1 MRDQAE
7 RRNAVLHGPIRGWR
21 CPDVWRRS
29 FCALL
34 AWGCLLTLL
43 SPVVAQVTGD
53 LNTNSGNTNSTVGS
67 NNPTNTNTE
76 TKNYNGAGSAPF
88 SQPVPTAA
96 APTVMGGGGNDSC
109 LIPIQQA
116 FQISIF
122 GKAEGKMIQD
132 PECNRRK
139 DSRLLGTPQ
148 DTGGLGLQVSG
159 ISLMCSN
166 ADVFKAMA
174 LASTPCPVY
183 SIVLGKLMIGREA
196 YIAMRDNPSIYVVGY
211 AEDQAFWD
219 TFLLMGE
226 ELPDVEV
233 NQNTGPSLS
242 ERFRRNTGSGG
253 SDNEQPK
260 PISPN
265 NSGAD

>member
-7 RRNAVLHGPIRGWR
+7 RADALLHGPVRRWGR
-21 CPDVWRRS
+21 LDVWWRS
-29 FCALL
+29 ICALL
-34 AWGCLLTLL
+34 AWGSLLALL
-43 SPVVAQVTGD
+43 GPAAAQVTGD

-67 NNPTNTNTE
+67 NNPTSNE
-76 TKNYNGAGSAPF
+76 TTNYNGAGSSPF

-122 GKAEGKMIQD
+122 GKADGKMIQD

-159 ISLMCSN
+159 ISLMCGN
-166 ADVFKAMA
+166 PAIFKAMA

-183 SIVLGKLMIGREA
+183 SIAAGKLMMGRDA
-196 YIAMRDNPSIYVVGY
+196 YITMRSQPFIYVVGY
-211 AEDQAFWD
+211 ADDQTFWD
-219 TFLLMGE
+219 EFLLMGE

-242 ERFRRNTGSGG
+242 ERFRRNTGAGG
-253 SDNEQPK
+253 SDDAESK
-260 PISPN
+260 PSGGN
-265 NSGAD
+265 DSGAD

>member
-7 RRNAVLHGPIRGWR
+7 RADALLYGPVRGWR
-21 CPDVWRRS
+21 CLDVWRRS
-29 FCALL
+29 CCALF
-34 AWGCLLTLL
+34 AWGCLLALL
-43 SPVVAQVTGD
+43 SPASAQITGD

-67 NNPTNTNTE
+67 NNPTSNE

-122 GKAEGKMIQD
+122 GKADGKMIQD
-132 PECNRRK
+132 TECNRRK

-159 ISLMCSN
+159 ISLMCGN
-166 ADVFKAMA
+166 PAIFKAMA

-183 SIVLGKLMIGREA
+183 SIAAGKLMMGRDA
-196 YIAMRDNPSIYVVGY
+196 YITMRSQPFIYVVGY
-211 AEDQAFWD
+211 ADDQTFWD
-219 TFLLMGE
+219 TFLMMGE

-233 NQNTGPSLS
+233 SQNTGPSLS
-242 ERFRRNTGSGG
+242 ERFRRNTGAGG
-253 SDNEQPK
+253 ANDDQPEPVSPSDSK
-260 PISPN
+260 S
-265 NSGAD
+265 D

>member
-7 RRNAVLHGPIRGWR
+7 RTDALLHGAVRGWR
-21 CPDVWRRS
+21 RAHVWWRS
-29 FCALL
+29 CRALL
-34 AWGCLLTLL
+34 AWGCLLALL
-43 SPVVAQVTGD
+43 SPAAAQVTGD

-67 NNPTNTNTE
+67 NNPTTNE
-76 TKNYNGAGSAPF
+76 TKNYNGAGSSPF

-122 GKAEGKMIQD
+122 GKADGKMIQD
-132 PECNRRK
+132 TECNRRK

-159 ISLMCSN
+159 ISLMCGN
-166 ADVFKAMA
+166 PAIFKAMA

-183 SIVLGKLMIGREA
+183 SIAAGKLMMGRGA
-196 YIAMRDNPSIYVVGY
+196 YITMRSQPAIYVVGY
-211 AEDQAFWD
+211 ADDQTFWD
-219 TFLLMGE
+219 TFLMMGE

-233 NQNTGPSLS
+233 DQNTGPSLS
-242 ERFRRNTGSGG
+242 ERFRRNTGAGG
-253 SDNEQPK
+253 ANDDQSKPVSTSD
-260 PISPN
+260 
-265 NSGAD
+265 SGAD

>member
-1 MRDQAE
+1 MRNSSKRADPL
-7 RRNAVLHGPIRGWR
+7 LHGPVRSGR
-21 CPDVWRRS
+21 RLDVWRRS
-29 FCALL
+29 CCAVI
-34 AWGCLLTLL
+34 AWGCLLVLL
-43 SPVVAQVTGD
+43 SPAAAQVTGD

-67 NNPTNTNTE
+67 NNPTSNE

-148 DTGGLGLQVSG
+148 DAGGLGLQVSG
-159 ISLMCSN
+159 ISLMCNN
-166 ADVFKAMA
+166 AAVFKAMA
-174 LASTPCPVY
+174 LASTPCPIY
-183 SIVLGKLMIGREA
+183 SITAGKLMVGREA
-196 YIAMRDNPSIYVVGY
+196 YVAMRSQPSIYVVGY
-211 AEDQAFWD
+211 ANDQIFWD
-219 TFLLMGE
+219 EFLLMGK
-226 ELPDVEV
+226 ELPDVEI
-233 NQNTGPSLS
+233 NQDTGPSLS
-242 ERFRRNTGSGG
+242 ERFRRNTGAGG
-253 SDNEQPK
+253 SDDAESK
-260 PISPN
+260 PSGGN
-265 NSGAD
+265 DSGAN